1 MARIR
6 NCEWQVDVELKN
18 DVVRYVQQNLQ
29 KNEILDFVKSKY
41 TQYAWSCRS
50 LSRRLQYFDIKF
62 TDYDVDVE
70 TVETAV
76 RKEMEGPGRLL
87 GYRALHKK
95 VREIHGLNVPRRLVY
110 DVMYEVN
117 PQGLKNRGGVG
128 EPKRP
133 RRKEAFKSSVSTR
146 FIHVKTFEI
155 YI

>member
-6 NCEWQVDVELKN
+6 NGEWQEDVELKN
-18 DVVRYVQQNLQ
+18 NLVRYVQQNLR

-41 TQYAWSCRS
+41 PQYAWSSRT
-50 LSRRLQYFDIKF
+50 LSRRLQHFGIKF
-62 TDYDVDVE
+62 TDYDIDVE
-70 TVETAV
+70 AVERAV

-95 VREIHGLNVPRRLVY
+95 VREIHGLNVPRKLIY

-117 PQGLKNRGGVG
+117 PQGLEDRGGVG

-133 RRKEAFKSSVSTR
+133 RRKEAF
-146 FIHVKTFEI
+146 I
-155 YI
+155 